1 MELLKAEVESKAGEP
16 TDAEVQELYEANARR
31 LGGQP
36 LEAVRDQVVGAVR
49 QRKQQE
55 NIDWLNAQAP
65 RPATWTIGKEL
76 GELPLAIGIV
86 NAITKHG
93 PRKEIQ

>member
-1 MELLKAEVESKAGEP
+1 MKDQPTERTPEELAKL
-16 TDAEVQELYEANARR
+16 
-31 LGGQP
+31 
-36 LEAVRDQVVGAVR
+36 LER

-76 GELPLAIGIV
+76 GGEWLAAGIAK
-86 NAITKHG
+86 AISEHG
-93 PRKEIQ
+93 PRKEDGEKA

>member
-1 MELLKAEVESKAGEP
+1 MTKVPKIEQTPQRSPEELAKL
-16 TDAEVQELYEANARR
+16 
-31 LGGQP
+31 
-36 LEAVRDQVVGAVR
+36 LER

-76 GELPLAIGIV
+76 GGQWLAAGIV
-86 NAITKHG
+86 KAMAKHG
-93 PRKEIQ
+93 PRKEDGERP

>member
-1 MELLKAEVESKAGEP
+1 MAKIQKTEQASQRSPEELAGLVEK
-16 TDAEVQELYEANARR
+16 
-31 LGGQP
+31 
-36 LEAVRDQVVGAVR
+36 

-55 NIDWLNAQAP
+55 NIDWLNAQAL

-86 NAITKHG
+86 NAMRE
-93 PRKEIQ
+93 PKE

>member
-1 MELLKAEVESKAGEP
+1 MAKIQKTEQASQRSPEESAKLLEC
-16 TDAEVQELYEANARR
+16 
-31 LGGQP
+31 
-36 LEAVRDQVVGAVR
+36 

-93 PRKEIQ
+93 PRKETQ

>member
-1 MELLKAEVESKAGEP
+1 MAKVQKIEQAERTPEELARLVE
-16 TDAEVQELYEANARR
+16 
-31 LGGQP
+31 
-36 LEAVRDQVVGAVR
+36 R

-76 GELPLAIGIV
+76 GGQWLAAGIV
-86 NAITKHG
+86 KAMAKHG
-93 PRKEIQ
+93 PRKES

>member
-1 MELLKAEVESKAGEP
+1 MAEIRKTEQTPQRSPEELAKLVE
-16 TDAEVQELYEANARR
+16 
-31 LGGQP
+31 
-36 LEAVRDQVVGAVR
+36 R
-49 QRKQQE
+49 QRRQQE
-55 NIDWLNAQAP
+55 NIDWFNAQAP

-93 PRKEIQ
+93 PRKEVQ

>member
-1 MELLKAEVESKAGEP
+1 MTKVPKIEQTPQRSPEELAKL
-16 TDAEVQELYEANARR
+16 
-31 LGGQP
+31 
-36 LEAVRDQVVGAVR
+36 LER

-65 RPATWTIGKEL
+65 RPAPWTIGKEL

-93 PRKEIQ
+93 PRKETQ

>member
-1 MELLKAEVESKAGEP
+1 MAKAKKSEQTPQRSPKELAKLHE
-16 TDAEVQELYEANARR
+16 
-31 LGGQP
+31 
-36 LEAVRDQVVGAVR
+36 R

-86 NAITKHG
+86 NAINKQG
-93 PRKEIQ
+93 PRKEAGEQQ

>member
-1 MELLKAEVESKAGEP
+1 MARIQKIEQTEHTPEELAKLRE
-16 TDAEVQELYEANARR
+16 
-31 LGGQP
+31 
-36 LEAVRDQVVGAVR
+36 R

-93 PRKEIQ
+93 PRKEANEKP

>member
-1 MELLKAEVESKAGEP
+1 MGRIQKIEQQKHTPEELAELVEK
-16 TDAEVQELYEANARR
+16 
-31 LGGQP
+31 
-36 LEAVRDQVVGAVR
+36 

-86 NAITKHG
+86 NAMRE
-93 PRKEIQ
+93 PKE

>member
-1 MELLKAEVESKAGEP
+1 MARIQKSEQAEHTPEELAKLRE
-16 TDAEVQELYEANARR
+16 
-31 LGGQP
+31 
-36 LEAVRDQVVGAVR
+36 R

-86 NAITKHG
+86 NAINKQG
-93 PRKEIQ
+93 PRKEAGEQQ

>member
-1 MELLKAEVESKAGEP
+1 MAKAQKSEQASQRSPEELAKLRE
-16 TDAEVQELYEANARR
+16 
-31 LGGQP
+31 
-36 LEAVRDQVVGAVR
+36 R

-76 GELPLAIGIV
+76 GELPVAIGIV
-86 NAITKHG
+86 NAITKPG
-93 PRKEIQ
+93 PRKDS